1 VLSPLAANAS
11 FSNLDDRR
19 SSWLAKAEGF
29 PCQMQGAISIR
40 LAPRGNNAADHMMA
54 QLRFG
59 QDCLANGGWHYDLS
73 RARNGRSNTLV
84 ENI

>member
-1 VLSPLAANAS
+1 
-11 FSNLDDRR
+11 
-19 SSWLAKAEGF
+19 
-29 PCQMQGAISIR
+29 MQGAISIR

-54 QLRFG
+54 QMRFG
-59 QDCLANGGWHYDLS
+59 QDCLANGGGHYDLS